1 MPSQFSSR
9 FAVIVIVTFATSQVF
24 AVDVIRRK
32 SDGKAV
38 SGTIQENKK
47 DGLTIVPSIG
57 AKTPVKIPANDIT
70 SVVWT
75 GEPATLNAARGQEN
89 NGNFS
94 LAVDSYAKAAD
105 AAKTPSPGL
114 KADLE
119 FMPAR
124 ATAKLAVADPTK
136 LDDAIKLLNAF
147 KSKNGDNYNFYEC
160 IQLLGELQL
169 AKKDTAGAKVNFEL
183 LEKAPWNETKIA
195 AKTALGRILLAEGKT
210 AEALAAFDAVASAP
224 ADNDAEK
231 VRQLEALV
239 GKSRCLIATNQ
250 HADALKVLND
260 VITKAPEDDA
270 RVQAEAYLRQGD
282 CLLAQGKD
290 KEALLAYLHV
300 DVLFESEQ
308 AAHAESLFRLA
319 GLWAKTGRP
328 DRANE
333 ARGRLESDYP
343 NTEWAAK
350 VKSAEPAGEKSG
362 G

>member
-1 MPSQFSSR
+1 MKLCIR
-9 FAVIVIVTFATSQVF
+9 IIVLFTVTALATSQVF

-38 SGTIQENKK
+38 SGTIQENRK

-57 AKTPVKIPANDIT
+57 AKTPVKIPPNDIT
-70 SVVWT
+70 SVIWT

-89 NGNFS
+89 NGS
-94 LAVDSYAKAAD
+94 YALAIDSYAKAAE
-105 AAKTPSPGL
+105 AVKTPSPGL

-119 FMPAR
+119 YMPAR
-124 ATAKLAVADPTK
+124 ATAKMAVADPTK

-147 KSKNGDNYNFYEC
+147 KTKNSDNYNFYEC

-169 AKKDTAGAKVNFEL
+169 SKKDTAGAKANFEL
-183 LEKAPWNETKIA
+183 LEKAPWNETRIV

-210 AEALAAFDAVASAP
+210 EEALAAFDAVASAP
-224 ADNDAEK
+224 AEGDAEK

-239 GKSRCLIATNQ
+239 GKSRCLIVMNK
-250 HADALKVLND
+250 HIDALKVLDD

-282 CLLAQGKD
+282 CLLAQGRD

-308 AAHAESLFRLA
+308 AVHAETLFRLTS
-319 GLWAKTGRP
+319 LWAKSGRP
-328 DRANE
+328 DRAAE

-350 VKSAEPAGEKSG
+350 VKSAEPAAGEKSG